1 MSTVMS
7 QGRNERGLGASLW
20 PLSSS
25 PTPVQPDEEDK
36 ELSTGLDSDSSKSV
50 YMSSSPK

>member
-7 QGRNERGLGASLW
+7 QGRRERGLGASLW
-20 PLSSS
+20 LLSSR
-25 PTPVQPDEEDK
+25 PTPVQPDEEEQ
-36 ELSTGLDSDSSKSV
+36 ELSTGLERDSSKSV